1 MVKIGI
7 IYRKLVPEDFILL
20 KFLVR
25 NLNKFE
31 YIPLDIIVKK
41 FRKRY
46 TQKEIVARI
55 KKLTRLKL
63 LAKHPTIESYR
74 VTFLGLDC
82 LALNLLVYKGVIKA
96 IGDRIGVGK
105 ESEIYRGLGNNDNL
119 IAIKFYRIGR
129 QSFRHV
135 AKYRGYYENIEQGS
149 WLYKSIVAGK
159 REREALFLLNK
170 HLVQNVPKIYG
181 GILHTVVIEFID
193 GLMLYEVKELSDPYS
208 VFNQIISTVK
218 TIYKTVGIVHG
229 DLSEYNILVN
239 SSDDVEKIYIIDW
252 PQYILVTD
260 PMALQLLERDIKHIV
275 GFFRRRFHLD
285 VSLEETFKYVLEDNK
300 S

>member
-1 MVKIGI
+1 
-7 IYRKLVPEDFILL
+7 
-20 KFLVR
+20 
-25 NLNKFE
+25 
-31 YIPLDIIVKK
+31 
-41 FRKRY
+41 
-46 TQKEIVARI
+46 
-55 KKLTRLKL
+55 
-63 LAKHPTIESYR
+63 
-74 VTFLGLDC
+74 
-82 LALNLLVYKGVIKA
+82 
-96 IGDRIGVGK
+96 
-105 ESEIYRGLGNNDNL
+105 
-119 IAIKFYRIGR
+119 
-129 QSFRHV
+129 
-135 AKYRGYYENIEQGS
+135 
-149 WLYKSIVAGK
+149 
-159 REREALFLLNK
+159 
-170 HLVQNVPKIYG
+170 NVPKIYG